1 MGASTLQAGR
11 RTAETRSADCAK
23 IHGSMDKAGDF
34 LGNVVRR
41 FDRPEATLAWLSGV
55 WPAIAGKAL
64 AAHTQ
69 PTRCESGMLE
79 VAADAKAWQ
88 QEIESMKREL
98 RDRVNRAWGGNLV
111 RDVEFVAAKPGP
123 KYVSH
128 EADNAHTP
136 FVRRRRA

>member
-1 MGASTLQAGR
+1 
-11 RTAETRSADCAK
+11 
-23 IHGSMDKAGDF
+23 MDKAGDF
-34 LGNVVRR
+34 LGTVVRR

-69 PTRCESGMLE
+69 PTRCEGGMLQ
-79 VAADAKAWQ
+79 VATDAKAWQ
-88 QEIESMKREL
+88 QQIEGMKREL

-111 RDVEFVAAKPGP
+111 RDVEFVTAKPGP
-123 KYVSH
+123 KHSSH

-136 FVRRRRA
+136 FIRRRRA